1 MKNNKKKIVKEVFDS
16 VFERYDIMNDL
27 MSFGIH
33 RIWKKTAINNCNIK
47 NNDIILDLA
56 CGTGDLT
63 KIMIETRKN
72 IQIVLAD
79 INKNM
84 LSFCKKRLYNLGYIK
99 NLNFVQANAEN
110 LPFKKNTF
118 NKVIIGF
125 GLRNFNNIEKSI
137 KCINKILKKNGK
149 LIILEFSQ
157 PTNKIIKILYDMY
170 SYNIIPNMGKIIC
183 NDYVSYKYLV
193 DSIKIHPNQIELN
206 NLIKKNGFKYSNFKN
221 LSNGIVSIHTAIK

>member
-33 RIWKKTAINNCNIK
+33 RIWKKIAINNCNIK

-99 NLNFVQANAEN
+99 NLNFVQTNAEN

-157 PTNKIIKILYDMY
+157 PTNKIINILYDMY
-170 SYNIIPNMGKIIC
+170 SYNIIPNIGKIIC

-193 DSIKIHPNQIELN
+193 DSIRIHPNQIELN

>member
-27 MSFGIH
+27 MSFGMH
-33 RIWKKTAINNCNIK
+33 RIWKKIAINNCNIK
-47 NNDIILDLA
+47 KNDIILDLA

-63 KIMIETRKN
+63 KIMIESRKN

-99 NLNFVQANAEN
+99 NLNFVQTSAEN

-157 PTNKIIKILYDMY
+157 PTNKIINILYDMY

-183 NDYVSYKYLV
+183 NDYISYKYLV
-193 DSIKIHPNQIELN
+193 DSIRIHPNQIELN